1 MTKRLLAALAMT
13 LGLSAV
19 ARAQSEP
26 STLPASA
33 PVRGQGE
40 PAPPPATPAVPTQTS
55 PSQRGPGAAA
65 EFGDAG
71 QVVIAVDLPFQQEGT
86 RFGLVRSSI
95 SMGGGTSTIVVV
107 RPSADWF
114 ITPHVSL
121 GGLIGYARGDVAFGD
136 AGVSSESSV
145 TELMVGLRA
154 GYDVHMTELIS
165 IWGRIELIYAH
176 ISGVGT
182 GYDLPVIVN
191 VPVLFHPAPHF
202 FLGAGP
208 VFSRDLVANVGGN
221 DIARTTNYGLQGI
234 IGGYL
239 GD

>member
-1 MTKRLLAALAMT
+1 MTKRLLAALAMI

-19 ARAQSEP
+19 ARAQGEP
-26 STLPASA
+26 ATLPASP
-33 PVRGQGE
+33 PVRGPDE
-40 PAPPPATPAVPTQTS
+40 PAPPAATPAPTPPAS
-55 PSQRGPGAAA
+55 ARRSPGAAA

-71 QVVIAVDLPFQQEGT
+71 QVVIAVDVPFQQEASQ
-86 RFGLVRSSI
+86 FGLVRSSV
-95 SMGGGTSTIVVV
+95 SMGYGTSTIVVV

-121 GGLIGYARGDVAFGD
+121 GALIGYARGDVAFGD
-136 AGVSSESSV
+136 AGLSSESSV
-145 TELMVGLRA
+145 TELSVGVRA
-154 GYDVHMTELIS
+154 GYDVHMSELVS
-165 IWGRIELIYAH
+165 IWGRLELIYAH
-176 ISGVGT
+176 ISGAGS

-191 VPVLFHPAPHF
+191 VPILLHPVPHF

-208 VFSRDLVANVGGN
+208 MFSRDLVHNVGGN
-221 DIARTTNYGLQGI
+221 DVAKTTNYGLQGI